1 MRSECSLA
9 VGMAVVHALGGWSYP
24 AAATLFWACANRMVA
39 RPGAHCVH
47 ELEFFVKHVRVI
59 SAIQPCV

>member
-9 VGMAVVHALGGWSYP
+9 VGVAVVHALGGWGYL
-24 AAATLFWACANRMVA
+24 AAATLFWACVNRMVA

-47 ELEFFVKHVRVI
+47 ELEL
-59 SAIQPCV
+59 